1 MLKTESTFTL
11 CEKYRSSCHEV
22 FCEKGVL
29 KIFSKYTE
37 KVSFLIKLQAEDFI
51 TLFYKQL
58 DPEPQLSML
67 LAFSRF
73 SGLKVAYRLTNL
85 KCHTVKTGRWRN
97 YINI

>member
-22 FCEKGVL
+22 FCKKKVL
-29 KIFSKYTE
+29 LK
-37 KVSFLIKLQAEDFI
+37 SFQNTQKNTRVQNLFFNNIAGGRFYYSFIRFLLQI
-51 TLFYKQL
+51 LL

-73 SGLKVAYRLTNL
+73 SGLKVDYRLLVSLT
-85 KCHTVKTGRWRN
+85 K
-97 YINI
+97 